1 MGEGWGTEHPLEQML
16 IDPQVDQHVG
26 VFPGDSVL
34 MVNAAGRRIVN
45 EKLIYH
51 ERSKI
56 HFVRDESGG
65 LPNHLTFLV
74 FDDFIVRDQTSQ
86 PNKWPS
92 PDPAEPWV
100 ISGRTVGELAA
111 GIDAR
116 LESYGERI
124 GAVRLAPDFAVELE
138 ATIERFNDFARQG
151 IDEDFHRGETEVEF
165 DWTGPSHA
173 ENDKNSTMW
182 PLDDGPYHCII
193 LAGSVLDTNG
203 GPRTSPDGEV
213 LRSDGSPIPG
223 LYGAGNC
230 VASPA
235 GAGYWSGGSTLGP
248 AAVFA
253 RHAAHH
259 AVRQAPRSLIVTEA
273 TT

>member
-1 MGEGWGTEHPLEQML
+1 ML
-16 IDPQVDQHVG
+16 VDPQVDAHVG

-34 MVNAAGRRIVN
+34 MVNAAGHRVVN

-56 HFVRDESGG
+56 HFERDADGG

-74 FDDFIVRDQTSQ
+74 FDDFIVDDETSQ

-92 PDPAEPWV
+92 PDPAQPWV
-100 ISGRTVGELAA
+100 ISGQTLADLA
-111 GIDAR
+111 EAIDAR
-116 LESYGERI
+116 LKDYGDRI
-124 GAVRLAPDFAVELE
+124 GDVRLAGDFATQLE
-138 ATIERFNDFARQG
+138 ATIDRFNGFARAG
-151 IDEDFHRGETEVEF
+151 RDDDFHRGETDVEL
-165 DWTGPSHA
+165 DWTGPSHVA
-173 ENDKNSTMW
+173 NDQNPTMW

-193 LAGSVLDTNG
+193 FAGSVLDTNG
-203 GPRTSPDGEV
+203 GPPTSPAGEV
-213 LRSDGSPIPG
+213 LRSDGTPIPG

-253 RHAAHH
+253 YHAAHH
-259 AVRQAPRSLIVTEA
+259 IARQDQRAPSSSTEA
-273 TT
+273 TV